1 MIEVIVVL
9 VVCITIGIKTILNI
23 HKNNKR
29 IKELEKRLTDYYI
42 EREKRFEKLN
52 GINTDI
58 KKDIKVLKKINKS
71 KGLIKRGSEWPE

>member
-1 MIEVIVVL
+1 MIGVIVVL
-9 VVCITIGIKTILNI
+9 VVCITIGIKAILNI

-29 IKELEKRLTDYYI
+29 IKELEQRLTEYYI
-42 EREKRFEKLN
+42 EREKRLEKLN

-71 KGLIKRGSEWPE
+71 KGLIKRGSDWPE